1 MLLHWILS
9 ILTLTGVAHTAK
21 HQDSLRMITIVDSI
35 NNHYSSGVELFNGH
49 DDTGEL
55 REYAKKEFQTVLR
68 LNPRHAPAIA
78 YLGMVA
84 MDEDS
89 LVLADS
95 LFRSAIQIDS
105 TCAEARVGKANYFR
119 RLSQWQAG
127 YDEARRAVTLAP
139 SSDLARWELVAQL
152 LHRAE
157 APVTEVE
164 INEAIPHL
172 KKILELD
179 SNARGAHL
187 DLAESYERLKQWRNA
202 VIHYRNVLRI
212 GQIPEDMDVW
222 VYMVHLDVARCL
234 ETMEEYSDAS
244 HELQLYLEEL
254 KKFQADEETIN
265 VIENRIHK
273 LQNKVK
279 K

>member
-1 MLLHWILS
+1 MQ
-9 ILTLTGVAHTAK
+9 
-21 HQDSLRMITIVDSI
+21 QDSLRTNAVPDSI
-35 NNHYSSGVELFNGH
+35 DHHYSIGVGLFDEH
-49 DDTGEL
+49 DDSGES
-55 REYAKKEFQTVLR
+55 REQAKKEFQTVLR
-68 LNPRHAPAIA
+68 LNPHHAPAIA
-78 YLGMVA
+78 YLGFIA

-95 LFRSAIQIDS
+95 LFKRSIEIDS
-105 TCAEARVGKANYFR
+105 TCAEARVGKANIFR

-127 YDEARRAVTLAP
+127 YDEARRAVILAP
-139 SSDLARWELVAQL
+139 SSILARWELVTQL

-187 DLAESYERLKQWRNA
+187 DIAESYERLKQWRHA
-202 VIHYRNVLRI
+202 VIHYREVLRI

-222 VYMVHLDVARCL
+222 VYLIHLDVARCL
-234 ETMEEYSDAS
+234 ENLDEYSEAVQELRLYLNELK
-244 HELQLYLEEL
+244 ELQE
-254 KKFQADEETIN
+254 DDETIKE
-265 VIENRIHK
+265 IEYRIHK
-273 LQNKVK
+273 LQNKIK